1 MPTNTHSDVDD
12 NVWNTKISA
21 FKELT
26 AGTASPHVGFFVLFK
41 SRLFLFLSCLY
52 NNLSNFNRKL
62 HRPIRLSWISCWYW
76 GEVWTLILC
85 WRWIS
90 WLLTRWIKAL
100 IERQQSGDLIY
111 IAEMTWLIYQK
122 NFKKLIWLIGSN
134 RGTDVALNECR
145 DNGCC
150 DK

>member
-1 MPTNTHSDVDD
+1 MDD
-12 NVWNTKISA
+12 MFEIQKFLPLKGSQLEQLLRMLD
-21 FKELT
+21 FL
-26 AGTASPHVGFFVLFK
+26 FFFLK

-100 IERQQSGDLIY
+100 IEWQQSGDLIY

-122 NFKKLIWLIGSN
+122 NFKKLIWLTSRRYKYIINFQLGN
-134 RGTDVALNECR
+134 VINF
-145 DNGCC
+145 
-150 DK
+150 